1 MNVPPLAIPG
11 RESGICEVLEE
22 SSDEEEDVDL
32 VEIFGTRVPREF
44 VCYDEEAG
52 LVCFTR
58 PVNVILPWFYR
69 CFHLKHVCFDCAES
83 LAVIGKSAF
92 EYTQIR
98 SVFIPA
104 FVTRIESRGFACCR
118 QLVSVHFAVN
128 SILERICDAAFQDT
142 GITTLFLP
150 KSLNVL
156 EDSCFQSCTDLHMID
171 FPAEI
176 GITVLPRAAFLMAS
190 MKLLQIPAHVTKI
203 GARCFEDNP
212 HLQQVECSVD
222 SALVKI
228 GKCAFKSCP
237 KLKWVFLPASIESIG
252 NECFMNCVSLYSI
265 RFPAFPN
272 KLKAPGQDIF
282 TNTLVRHDIFHSF
295 HFEWHFLAV

>member
-1 MNVPPLAIPG
+1 MNVPPLAIPV
-11 RESGICEVLEE
+11 RESGVCEVHEE
-22 SSDEEEDVDL
+22 SSDEGEEMDL

-44 VCYDEEAG
+44 VCFDEKAG
-52 LVCFTR
+52 LVCFTGA
-58 PVNVILPWFYR
+58 VTVILPWFYR
-69 CFHLKHVCFDCAES
+69 CFYLKYVCFDCIES

-104 FVTRIESRGFACCR
+104 FVTRIESRSFACCR

-128 SILERICDAAFQDT
+128 SILERICHAAFQDT

-150 KSLNVL
+150 KSLIVL
-156 EDSCFQSCTDLHMID
+156 EDSCFRSCSDLQMVD
-171 FPAEI
+171 FPAQI
-176 GITVLPRAAFLMAS
+176 GITVLPKASFLMSS
-190 MKLLQIPAHVTKI
+190 MKLLQIPAHVTRI
-203 GARCFEDNP
+203 CARCFEDNP

-222 SALVKI
+222 STLVKL

-237 KLKWVFLPASIESIG
+237 KLKWVFLPVCIESIG
-252 NECFMNCVSLYSI
+252 SECFMNCVSLYSI

-272 KLKAPGQDIF
+272 KLNALGQDIF
-282 TNTLVRHDIFHSF
+282 TNTLVRPDIFP
-295 HFEWHFLAV
+295 FLPL